1 MVSMQGMPN
10 DFSGDDGSHSQEDH
24 ELAEQKTAR
33 LTSLIENLQ
42 VADSFEV

>member
-10 DFSGDDGSHSQEDH
+10 DFSGDDGSHSQED
-24 ELAEQKTAR
+24 LAEQKTAR